1 MVADR
6 PKPRISPT
14 DIDQL
19 MIGLEVN
26 MSGLAQ
32 CVIDRGWRLSF
43 NGGDKTSIHYTL
55 HGNGIMTVADF
66 PPIKLVP
73 HSMVIVPSM
82 LPMRIEVDEPTR
94 STTRSFDVA
103 QLEGGRITEFVAGSG
118 SPELVVMCG
127 YFQTSY
133 GKSIDIFNTVSSPIV
148 EQFDA
153 SDRIDQSLAAVY
165 AESGSQRIGRAAMMA
180 SLLKQVILT
189 LLRRSFESPQLWAE
203 RFPILDD
210 PQIARAFARMVS
222 EPGQNHTTNSLSLVA
237 GLSRSAFMSRFTR
250 ALGVSPLA
258 ALRQLRMRRAAS
270 LLDANIM
277 PVEQVA
283 KTVGYINRSSFSRAF
298 RAVYGVDPTEYRS
311 SNSLRTHIDSN

>member
-19 MIGLEVN
+19 MIGLEVH

-43 NGGDKTSIHYTL
+43 NGGGKTSIHYTL
-55 HGNGIMTVADF
+55 YGNGIMTVGDF

-82 LPMRIEVDEPTR
+82 LPMRIEVDESTR
-94 STTRSFDVA
+94 ATTRSFDVA
-103 QLEGGRITEFVAGSG
+103 QLEEGRITEFVAGSG
-118 SPELVVMCG
+118 SAELVVMCG

-153 SDRIDQSLAAVY
+153 SDRIDQSLVAVY

-210 PQIARAFARMVS
+210 PQIARAFACMVS
-222 EPGQNHTTNSLSLVA
+222 EPGQDHTTNSLSLVA

-283 KTVGYINRSSFSRAF
+283 KTVGYVNRSSFSRAF

-311 SNSLRTHIDSN
+311 SNSLSTHIGSN